1 MNTPKI
7 ELVIV
12 ERALPVTA
20 TTINTITIARP
31 TIAAAVVKTSSGLQI
46 AKIIKKQ
53 IIKVLKKSFIVVEY
67 LLFVFPIQ
75 I

>member
-20 TTINTITIARP
+20 TTINTITIARLTRAAAIVRISLGV
-31 TIAAAVVKTSSGLQI
+31 TIAE
-46 AKIIKKQ
+46 IIKKQ
-53 IIKVLKKSFIVVEY
+53 IIKVLKKSFIVIEY

>member
-1 MNTPKI
+1 LNTPKI

-20 TTINTITIARP
+20 TAINTITIARP
-31 TIAAAVVKTSSGLQI
+31 TTTAAVVKTSSGLQI